1 MKFPEILALK
11 EAKKT
16 DKLQLEE
23 TLHHVGCIKPW
34 IDSVINH
41 LWHWCKT
48 PSMENSSV
56 GLYASEFV

>member
-41 LWHWCKT
+41 L
-48 PSMENSSV
+48 
-56 GLYASEFV
+56 